1 MDEAKTR
8 EHLAEVDKNIA
19 DAQAHIVKQRER
31 VAKLATYGD
40 AADEAEKL
48 LRNYEGLLATLV
60 QLRKTIIRELESD
73 ERMNWS
79 WFRDRLEAPPRAAAG
94 F

>member
-1 MDEAKTR
+1 
-8 EHLAEVDKNIA
+8 
-19 DAQAHIVKQRER
+19 
-31 VAKLATYGD
+31 VAKLAAYGD
-40 AADEAEKL
+40 AADEVEKL

-79 WFRDRLEAPPRAAAG
+79 WFRDRLEAPSRAVSG

>member
-8 EHLAEVDKNIA
+8 EHLVEVDKNIA

-40 AADEAEKL
+40 AADDAEKL
-48 LRNYEGLLATLV
+48 LRNYEGLLATLM
-60 QLRKTIIRELESD
+60 QLRKTIIRPFGGL
-73 ERMNWS
+73 WS
-79 WFRDRLEAPPRAAAG
+79 SRVMVVNAG
-94 F
+94 FLLPLL